1 MPRTTRLSD
10 EEIARLPP
18 PGLAIPSDFQFSPD
32 GTHLAFL
39 WSEDS
44 SRKSSLWVTRLADG
58 ATACA
63 IDADAGFQSD
73 MQMSKEA
80 LMERERKRQLRSGV
94 WSFSWAPRG
103 ATLIVPAPGRLI
115 AHDAH
120 TGVQRVLLESPAF
133 SNARLS
139 PDGKRVAFTDQRELW
154 CCEVAEPG
162 APRPAPKRLTH
173 TASATV
179 FSGIP
184 EFVAQEELG
193 RHDAFWWHP
202 DGTRLLFVE
211 VDEAQVVETALRDP
225 HDGTTAPY
233 RYPFAGTP
241 NAAWRVGVVDV
252 ATGAT
257 RFLDLGPHGREYLAT
272 AQYDRTGRILLQT
285 LSRDQQELL
294 LLAFDGPESAPKVV
308 LTEHITPWINLH
320 GKPRVLP
327 DGGFLRLT
335 DRSGIT
341 RIERRAADG
350 KDLGFIAAPAGGV
363 RRLVAVDVAGNALL
377 FMGVSDDPRQQHL
390 FRAPLDGSGEATQL
404 SVEAGWHEVFANDT
418 GALAVRM
425 HSSLSSPPRTWLER
439 ADQSVV
445 CHLPSDRR
453 ESAIEVRA
461 PEPLELTAGDGQ
473 AMYGLFYR
481 PPEELAPPYSLA
493 VAVYGG
499 PHHQAVR
506 NAWDLT
512 VDMRAQ
518 RLLRHGIAVLK
529 VDNRGAGGRSMAFES
544 SLHRSF
550 GQREVEDQVRG
561 VEHLVAERL
570 VDPTR
575 VAIYG
580 WSYGG
585 YMAARCLFRAGD
597 VFKAAVVGAP
607 VVRWEGYDT
616 AYTER
621 YMGLLESETDRAVY
635 DEASLL
641 SSIPDEPGPMLI
653 LHGLCDENVLFD
665 HTARL
670 LEALNR
676 KKHRYELVL
685 FPDERHGVRS
695 RSNRTVLETRLCE
708 FLIEQLR
715 GQAQDERTDDGADE
729 DADG

>member
-44 SRKSSLWVTRLADG
+44 SRKSSLWVTRIADG
-58 ATACA
+58 ATTCA
-63 IDADAGFQSD
+63 ISADTGFQSD
-73 MQMSKEA
+73 KQMSKEA

-94 WSFSWAPRG
+94 WSFAWSGRG

-115 AHDAH
+115 ARDVHS
-120 TGVQRVLLESPAF
+120 GQERVLLESPTF

-139 PDGKRVAFTDQRELW
+139 PDGKRVAYTDQRELW
-154 CCEVAEPG
+154 CADIDAG
-162 APRPAPKRLTH
+162 ADVKPRQLTH
-173 TASATV
+173 SQSATA

-202 DGTRLLFVE
+202 SSQQLMFVE
-211 VDEAQVVETALRDP
+211 ADEAPVVTTMLRDP
-225 HDGTTAPY
+225 HDGTSAPY

-241 NAAWRVGVVDV
+241 NATWRVGVVDV
-252 ATGAT
+252 VSGAT
-257 RFLDLGPHGREYLAT
+257 DFIDLGAHKREYLAT
-272 AQYDRTGRILLQT
+272 AQYDSKGRILLQT

-294 LLAFDGPESAPKVV
+294 LIAIDQPGAVPNVL

-320 GKPRVLP
+320 GKLRALP
-327 DGGFLRLT
+327 DGSFLRVT

-341 RIERRAADG
+341 RIERRDAAG
-350 KDLGFIAAPAGGV
+350 HELGFIAAPAGGV
-363 RRLVAVDVAGNALL
+363 RRLVAVDFLHNKLL
-377 FMGVSDDPRQQHL
+377 FMGVADDPRQQHL
-390 FRAPLDGSGEATQL
+390 FAAALDCSGEAKQL
-404 SVEAGWHEVFANDT
+404 SVESGWHEAFANDT

-425 HSSLSSPPRTWLER
+425 HHSLQSLPRTWLEH
-439 ADQSVV
+439 ADHSVI
-445 CHLPSDRR
+445 CHLPSDKR
-453 ESAIEVRA
+453 ESVVQVEA
-461 PEPLELTAGDGQ
+461 PEEIELTAGDGQ
-473 AMYGLFYR
+473 PMYGLFYR
-481 PPEELAPPYSLA
+481 PSAEFQPPYPLA
-493 VAVYGG
+493 VSVYGG

-518 RLLRHGIAVLK
+518 RLARHGIAVLK
-529 VDNRGAGGRSMAFES
+529 IDNRGAGGRNMAFES
-544 SLHRSF
+544 SLYRSF

-561 VEHLVAERL
+561 VKHLVAERL

-585 YMAARCLFRAGD
+585 YMSARCLFKAGD

-607 VVRWEGYDT
+607 VVRWQVYDT

-621 YMGLLESETDRAVY
+621 YMGLIENDEDRAIY

-641 SSIPDEPGPMLI
+641 SSIPDKPGALLL

-665 HTARL
+665 HTAAL

-676 KKHRYELVL
+676 KKHRYELVV
-685 FPDERHGVRS
+685 FPDERHGVRL
-695 RSNRTVLETRLCE
+695 RPNRTYLETRICE
-708 FLIEQLR
+708 FLIEQLLVE
-715 GQAQDERTDDGADE
+715 QHGA
-729 DADG
+729 AC